1 MITPKKT
8 QEIIVSDQQIKK
20 GRGDPT
26 PEQQNSG
33 DLVGAISDVMKHHI

>member
-1 MITPKKT
+1 MTTPKKT

-26 PEQQNSG
+26 PEQNSG
-33 DLVGAISDVMKHHI
+33 DLVGATIDVMKHHI